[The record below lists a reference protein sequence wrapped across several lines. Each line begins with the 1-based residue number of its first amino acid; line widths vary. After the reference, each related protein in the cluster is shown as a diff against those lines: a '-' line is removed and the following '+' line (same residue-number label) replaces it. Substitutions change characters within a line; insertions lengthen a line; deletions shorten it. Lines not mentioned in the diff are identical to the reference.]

1 MVAGGMLPLCMQNSN
16 SVSPSVT
23 VWLSGLVEKEFSNT
37 KRETQREIHDQALLF
52 LYAEIVS
59 IEEEGREEGGGWKE
73 WSLKKK
79 EEEGRRIR
87 KREKME
93 RREE

>member
-1 MVAGGMLPLCMQNSN
+1 MVAGGMLPLCTQNSN

-37 KRETQREIHDQALLF
+37 KRETQRQREIHDQALLF

-59 IEEEGREEGGGWKE
+59 IEEEGREERRRRRQEREGGLEERENGKKKGGGSGE
-73 WSLKKK
+73 
-79 EEEGRRIR
+79 
-87 KREKME
+87 
-93 RREE
+93 

>member
-37 KRETQREIHDQALLF
+37 KRQRQREIHDQMLLF
-52 LYAEIVS
+52 LYAETVS
-59 IEEEGREEGGGWKE
+59 IEEEGREERRRRRRWEGMEFEEGGGRKGKE
-73 WSLKKK
+73 D
-79 EEEGRRIR
+79 
-87 KREKME
+87 
-93 RREE
+93 